1 MTISSIQDWHQAARN
16 YPDTQAF
23 NVQLG
28 CHFEEIAEM
37 VDQLESECVSLDI
50 ELQLLYDSLIRVSN
64 KLKNQES
71 IISVIDRKEFLDSLG
86 DQVVTTVGTAYCANM
101 DIIGALTEIDR
112 SNWSKFVNGK
122 PVFNENGKVQK
133 GPNYFKPVLEGM
145 Y

>member
-1 MTISSIQDWHQAARN
+1 MNISSIADWHQAARN

-37 VDQLESECVSLDI
+37 VDQLESDWHSLDAD
-50 ELQLLYDSLIRVSN
+50 LMMAYDLLTRIAD
-64 KLKNQES
+64 KLKKGAAVAK
-71 IISVIDRKEFLDSLG
+71 IIDRKEFLDSLG
-86 DQVVTTVGTAYCANM
+86 DQVVTAVGTAYCANM
-101 DIIGALTEIDR
+101 DIVGALTEIDR

-122 PVFNENGKVQK
+122 PVFNENGKIQK
-133 GPNYFKPVLEGM
+133 GPNYTKPFLEGM